1 MIVTLLQTDL
11 IWENPEANRNSIAYK
26 LSSIAQT
33 DLIILPEMFTT
44 GFTMNPKP
52 FAETMKG
59 DTVLWMQNLAATY
72 RCAIVGS
79 VIIQE
84 GKIYYNRM
92 LFVTKE
98 GDIQYYDKRHLFT
111 LAGEEKT
118 YSKGNERVI
127 VEFNGWR
134 ILLQICY
141 DLRFPVF
148 SRNDDDYDVAI
159 YVANW
164 PKPRIHAWKTL
175 LQARAIE
182 NMAYVI
188 GLNRIGSDGNNYE
201 YSGNSR
207 LIDPMGEII
216 VDSSDLDRKSAGK
229 LDKKFLFEMRSK
241 FNFLKDRDG
250 FNLV

>member
-11 IWENPEANRNSIAYK
+11 IWENPEANRNSIAHK

-33 DLIILPEMFTT
+33 DLIVLPEMFTT

-52 FAETMKG
+52 FAETMKD
-59 DTVLWMQNLAATY
+59 DTVLWMQNLAAKY

-216 VDSSDLDRKSAGK
+216 VDASDLDRKSAGK
-229 LDKKFLFEMRSK
+229 LDKNFLFEMRSK
-241 FNFLKDRDG
+241 FNFLNDRDG